1 MAPSL
6 LEGRLRGLGGIRT
19 LTCWKELTMNQNPTN
34 YFRKQ
39 AKRFF
44 TLAKGGDS
52 QALERLA
59 EHYPDQRPSL
69 QRAQH
74 ILAIEAGFRS
84 WQTLLAACKGEVQLA
99 AVMHS
104 HPLLCDHGMGTA
116 DHWRLPKADR
126 GRKLAADRQM
136 LRGSLDAVE
145 KTRAWLRE
153 NVAKIKTING
163 RAHSYHLKHLA
174 EKEIGR
180 TVVNG
185 RTETDYI
192 TNGVLIA
199 AALSE
204 GYEHRDLVS
213 NGSSNVEFAISERS
227 LKAIRKRQ
235 GRY

>member
-1 MAPSL
+1 MD
-6 LEGRLRGLGGIRT
+6 
-19 LTCWKELTMNQNPTN
+19 QNPTN

-44 TLAKGGDS
+44 SLAKCGDA

-59 EHYPDQRPSL
+59 EHFPDHRPSL

-74 ILAIEAGFRS
+74 VLAIEAGFRS
-84 WQTLLAACKGEVQLA
+84 WQALLAACAVEVQLA

-116 DHWRLPKADR
+116 DHWRLLKADR
-126 GRKLAADRQM
+126 DRKLAADRQM
-136 LRGSLDAVE
+136 LRCSLDAVE

-153 NVAKIKTING
+153 NVAKTKTING
-163 RAHSYHLKHLA
+163 HADSYHLKHLA
-174 EKEIGR
+174 EKEIVQ

-185 RTETDYI
+185 VTETGYI

-204 GYEHRDLVS
+204 GYRHRDFVS
-213 NGSSNVEFAISERS
+213 SGSPNVEFAMSERS

-235 GRY
+235 GRS